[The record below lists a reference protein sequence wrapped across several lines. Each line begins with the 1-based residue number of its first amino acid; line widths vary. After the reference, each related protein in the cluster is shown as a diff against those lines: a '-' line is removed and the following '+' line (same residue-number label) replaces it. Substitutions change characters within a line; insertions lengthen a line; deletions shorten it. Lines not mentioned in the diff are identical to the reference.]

1 MWKLYFKQAWQMM
14 KQQRLFSALY
24 ILGTGLAIAM
34 TLVVVLI
41 YYVKIAPIYP
51 EVNRGRT
58 LYIQT
63 ISFKKDG
70 SQWQNAAS
78 YQAVKEWFYPLK
90 NAQAVSASLMD
101 QRSENS
107 YIQPEDR
114 SGDFKVKTQ
123 FVDPAFF
130 RIYEFSFYEGGPFTE
145 AEWQGGLPVAVI
157 TDVLAKRL
165 FGTTTGVVGRR
176 FSMNFVE
183 YRVGGVVRAAS
194 YLMSD
199 SFADVYLP
207 YTVVPGYD
215 QVRIPQLTYVGPF
228 DLTFLVKDDAQAEAL
243 KQEVNEMVRKI
254 NLQQGESGWQ
264 VNLYNQPRSHLLK
277 VFQGWDFYEEFD
289 VWATARQLLLIVLV
303 LLLVPS
309 LNLSGMIASRME
321 GRLAEMGV
329 RKSFGANRKVLLM
342 QVMWENLLLTLLGGA
357 LGMVLSWLAVYAG
370 RDWVFMMMDD
380 WAILAP
386 AEVEVALSADML
398 LAPLVFLAALLVCLF
413 INVLSALIPAWHS
426 LREPIVKSLNEK
438 L

>member
-34 TLVVVLI
+34 TLVMVLI

-51 EVNRGRT
+51 EVNRSRT

-63 ISFKKDG
+63 ISFTKEG

-78 YQAVKEWFYPLK
+78 YQAVKEWFYTLK
-90 NAQAVSASLMD
+90 NAQVVSASLMD
-101 QRSENS
+101 KRSENS
-107 YIQPEDR
+107 YVQPADK
-114 SGDFKVKTQ
+114 SGDFKVKSH
-123 FVDPAFF
+123 FADPAFF
-130 RIYEFSFYEGGPFTE
+130 RIYEFSFYEGTPFTE
-145 AEWQGGLPVAVI
+145 ADWQSGMRVAVI
-157 TDVLAKRL
+157 TDALAKRL
-165 FGTTTGVVGRR
+165 FGTTTGVVGRS
-176 FSMNFVE
+176 FSMNFVH
-183 YRVGGVVRAAS
+183 YRVVGVVRAAS

-207 YTVVPGYD
+207 YTVVSGYD
-215 QVRIPQLTYVGPF
+215 RQTPQLSYIGAF

-243 KQEVNEMVRKI
+243 KQEVNELVRKI
-254 NLQQGESGWQ
+254 NLQQGDTGWQ
-264 VNLYNQPRSHLLK
+264 VNLFNQPRTHLLK
-277 VFQGWDFYEEFD
+277 VFQGWNFHEEFD
-289 VWATARQLLLIVLV
+289 VWATARQLLLVVLV

-342 QVMWENLLLTLLGGA
+342 QVMWENLLLTLFGGA
-357 LGMVLSWLAVYAG
+357 LGLVLSWLAVYVG

-386 AEVEVALSADML
+386 AEVDVALSAEIL
-398 LAPLVFLAALLVCLF
+398 LAPWVFLAALLVCLVM
-413 INVLSALIPAWHS
+413 NVLSALIPAWHS

>member
-1 MWKLYFKQAWQMM
+1 MM

-41 YYVKIAPIYP
+41 YYVKIASIYP

-63 ISFKKDG
+63 ISFTKDG
-70 SQWQNAAS
+70 SQWQHSAS

-101 QRSENS
+101 ERSENS
-107 YIQPEDR
+107 YIQPADR
-114 SGDFKVKTQ
+114 SGDFKVMTQ

-130 RIYEFSFYEGGPFTE
+130 RIYEFSFYEGAPFTE
-145 AEWQGGLPVAVI
+145 ADWQSGMRVAVI
-157 TDVLAKRL
+157 TDALAKRL
-165 FGTTTGVVGRR
+165 FGTTTGVVGHR

-183 YRVGGVVRAAS
+183 YRVVGVVRAAS
-194 YLMSD
+194 YLTSD

-215 QVRIPQLTYVGPF
+215 QVRIPQLTYVGSF

-243 KQEVNEMVRKI
+243 KQEVSELVRKI

-357 LGMVLSWLAVYAG
+357 LGLVLSWLAVYAG
-370 RDWVFMMMDD
+370 RYWVFMMMDD
-380 WAILAP
+380 WAILPP

-413 INVLSALIPAWHS
+413 VNVLSALIPAWHS
-426 LREPIVKSLNEK
+426 LRQPIVKSLNEK

>member
-1 MWKLYFKQAWQMM
+1 MM

-70 SQWQNAAS
+70 LQWQNAAS

-157 TDVLAKRL
+157 TDALAKRL

>member
-34 TLVVVLI
+34 TLVMVLI
-41 YYVKIAPIYP
+41 YYVRIAPIYP
-51 EVNRGRT
+51 EVNRDRT
-58 LYIQT
+58 LYIQI
-63 ISFKKDG
+63 ISFTKDG
-70 SQWQNAAS
+70 SQWQHSAS
-78 YQAVKEWFYPLK
+78 YQAVKEWFYTLE
-90 NAQAVSASLMD
+90 NVQAVSASLMD
-101 QRSENS
+101 ERSDNS
-107 YIQPEDR
+107 YIQPADR

-130 RIYEFSFYEGGPFTE
+130 RIYEFSFYDGGPFTE
-145 AEWQGGLPVAVI
+145 AEWQGGLPVAGI
-157 TDVLAKRL
+157 TDALAKRL
-165 FGTTTGVVGRR
+165 FGTATGVVGRR

-194 YLMSD
+194 YLTSD

-215 QVRIPQLTYVGPF
+215 QARMPQLTYIGPF

-243 KQEVNEMVRKI
+243 KQEVSELVRKI
-254 NLQQGESGWQ
+254 NLQLGEAGWQ
-264 VNLYNQPRSHLLK
+264 VNLYNQPRTHLTK
-277 VFQGWDFYEEFD
+277 VFQSWVQDEFD
-289 VWATARQLLLIVLV
+289 AWATARQLLLIVLV

-329 RKSFGANRKVLLM
+329 RKSFGASRKVLLK

-357 LGMVLSWLAVYAG
+357 LGLVLSWLAVYAG

-380 WAILAP
+380 WAILPP
-386 AEVEVALSADML
+386 AEVEVALSAEML
-398 LAPLVFLAALLVCLF
+398 FAPLVFLAALLVCLF
-413 INVLSALIPAWHS
+413 INVLSALLPAWHS
-426 LREPIVKSLNEK
+426 LRQPIVKSLNEK

>member
-1 MWKLYFKQAWQMM
+1 MM

-24 ILGTGLAIAM
+24 VLGTGLAIAM
-34 TLVVVLI
+34 TLVMVLI
-41 YYVKIAPIYP
+41 YYVRIASIYP
-51 EVNRGRT
+51 EVNRSRT

-63 ISFKKDG
+63 ISFTKEG
-70 SQWQNAAS
+70 WQWQHAAS
-78 YQAVKEWFYPLK
+78 YQAVKEWFYTLK
-90 NAQAVSASLMD
+90 NVQAVSASLMD

-107 YIQPEDR
+107 YIQPADR
-114 SGDFKVKTQ
+114 SGDFKVKPQ

-130 RIYEFSFYEGGPFTE
+130 RIYEFRFYEGAPFTE
-145 AEWQGGLPVAVI
+145 SEWQSGMRVAVI
-157 TDVLAKRL
+157 TDALARRL
-165 FGTTTGVVGRR
+165 FGTTTGLVGRS
-176 FSMNFVE
+176 FSMNLVE

-215 QVRIPQLTYVGPF
+215 RQAPQFTYLGAF
-228 DLTFLVKDDAQAEAL
+228 HLTFLVKDDAQAEAL
-243 KQEVNEMVRKI
+243 KQEVSELVRKV
-254 NLQQGESGWQ
+254 NLQQGEAGWQ
-264 VNLYNQPRSHLLK
+264 VNLYNQPRTHLTK
-277 VFQGWDFYEEFD
+277 VFQSWVQDEFD
-289 VWATARQLLLIVLV
+289 AWATARQLLLIVMV

-329 RKSFGANRKVLLM
+329 RKSFGANRQVLLM

-357 LGMVLSWLAVYAG
+357 LGLVLSWLAVYVG
-370 RDWVFMMMDD
+370 RDWVFMMVDD
-380 WAILAP
+380 SAILTP
-386 AEVEVALSADML
+386 AEVDVALSAEML
-398 LAPLVFLAALLVCLF
+398 LAPWVFLAALLVCLL
-413 INVLSALIPAWHS
+413 INVLSALIPAWYS

>member
-157 TDVLAKRL
+157 TDALAKRL

-329 RKSFGANRKVLLM
+329 RKSFGASRKVLLK

-357 LGMVLSWLAVYAG
+357 LGLVLSWLAVYAG

-380 WAILAP
+380 WAILPP
-386 AEVEVALSADML
+386 AEVEVALSAEML
-398 LAPLVFLAALLVCLF
+398 FAPLVFLAALLVCLF
-413 INVLSALIPAWHS
+413 INVLSALLPAWHS
-426 LREPIVKSLNEK
+426 LRQPIVKSLNEK